1 MNSLAGLHSPA
12 TYCSVRM
19 YAHTLTYFTAYHPP
33 STAASSTVPIKP
45 LVGNVDFFK
54 YESEKQNQR
63 RIAMFNFQTF
73 VILGLLVP
81 VGNDQNKD

>member
-1 MNSLAGLHSPA
+1 MALCVFNYTLNFSYKMMNSLAGLHSPA

-54 YESEKQNQR
+54 YESEKQNQEDC
-63 RIAMFNFQTF
+63 N
-73 VILGLLVP
+73 V
-81 VGNDQNKD
+81 